1 MFLEISHL
9 KYKCLVHLAVVN
21 FIKVFNICGN
31 LFKLQSFFI
40 WLVNCLNKLFFKS
53 PLPCEHFLM
62 ECWLHHCIKICYLQ
76 ISGLKRLQNTML
88 KLSKHFLIG
97 NEVQIALQWQR
108 EKSKSGLLSFTT
120 VVAKSPFSSPL
131 KGNLHSPSFSLW
143 GTWAHTFQRS
153 NQTIK
158 LEGLWNQRIL
168 FFSSK
173 VVSLPQRQ
181 VNVNWGKA
189 TLQWACCF
197 ESQVEVVD
205 RGLLSTDVL
214 STAQQQSYTHLH

>member
-21 FIKVFNICGN
+21 FSVFNICDN
-31 LFKLQSFFI
+31 LFKLHRFFI
-40 WLVNCLNKLFFKS
+40 WLVNCLNKLFFKP
-53 PLPCEHFLM
+53 PLTCEHFLM
-62 ECWLHHCIKICYLQ
+62 ECWLHHYIKICYLQ

-88 KLSKHFLIG
+88 KLSKHFLIE

-120 VVAKSPFSSPL
+120 AVAKSPFSSPL
-131 KGNLHSPSFSLW
+131 KGSLHSPSSLW

-153 NQTIK
+153 NQTIN

-168 FFSSK
+168 FFPSK

-181 VNVNWGKA
+181 VK
-189 TLQWACCF
+189 
-197 ESQVEVVD
+197 
-205 RGLLSTDVL
+205 
-214 STAQQQSYTHLH
+214 